1 MTKLDKLSA
10 HLICSTEINMVVKH
24 LNRMEVT
31 RKNRSIPIIFKALLD
46 LQVEN
51 IAYNLLQF

>member
-10 HLICSTEINMVVKH
+10 HLICSTEIINMVVKH

-51 IAYNLLQF
+51 IAYNLP

>member
-10 HLICSTEINMVVKH
+10 HLICSTEIIMIMVVKH

-51 IAYNLLQF
+51 IAYNLL

>member
-1 MTKLDKLSA
+1 MTKLDKLST
-10 HLICSTEINMVVKH
+10 HLICSTEIIMVVKH

-51 IAYNLLQF
+51 IAYNLP

>member
-1 MTKLDKLSA
+1 M
-10 HLICSTEINMVVKH
+10 H

-51 IAYNLLQF
+51 IAYNLP

>member
-10 HLICSTEINMVVKH
+10 HLIYSTEIIMVVKH

-51 IAYNLLQF
+51 IAYNLP